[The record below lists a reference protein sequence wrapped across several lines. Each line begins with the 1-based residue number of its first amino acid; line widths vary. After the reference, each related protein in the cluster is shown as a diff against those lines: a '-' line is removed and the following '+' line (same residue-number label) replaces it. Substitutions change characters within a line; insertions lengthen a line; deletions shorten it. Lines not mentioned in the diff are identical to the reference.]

1 MPTSDKTIALIVAAG
16 RGSRAGAGGPKQ
28 YRQLAGKTVLFR
40 TIRAFLDHP
49 AIDGV
54 RVIIHADDG
63 ELYAEAIGDISA
75 HPKLLPPAIGGKE
88 RQDSVRLGLES
99 LERAPPSIVL
109 IHDAARPFIDAATIS
124 RVINGA
130 AECGGAI
137 AALPVFDTLKKSGG
151 GENPHIVETVSRDSL
166 WRAQTPQGF
175 QYQAILAAHRAA
187 AGEALTDDAAVVER
201 AGFSVSL
208 VPGSPDNMKI
218 TQAEDFGMAEILLG
232 RKKTMMEYRS
242 GHGFDVHEFEAGDAV
257 IICGVSIPHER
268 KLKGHSDADVG
279 MHALTDAILGAIG
292 EGDIGDHFPPS
303 EAKWKGAPSRVF
315 LEKARDLVADKDGAI
330 THCDVT
336 LICEAPKIGPHR
348 AAMRAAL
355 SEILQIAVDRISV
368 KATTTEQLGFTGR
381 REGIAALATA
391 TVRIPAVD

>member
-109 IHDAARPFIDAATIS
+109 IHDAARPFIDTATIS
-124 RVINGA
+124 RVISGA
-130 AECGGAI
+130 AKCGGAI

-151 GENPHIVETVSRDSL
+151 GENPHIVGTVSRDRL

-187 AGEALTDDAAVVER
+187 AGEALTDDAAVAER

-315 LEKARDLVADKDGAI
+315 LEKARDLVAGKDGAI